1 LIAIAISTT
10 IADGGE
16 YAGAVRAAG
25 GEARLLDFDPVT
37 LEDQLAG
44 AAGVLLSGGGDVE
57 PAQYG
62 ESSDLADEL
71 DPRRDAFELAL
82 VRRARERGLPTLC
95 ICRGVQVANVA
106 FGGTLVDDIGRVLGP
121 EAAVLHRREVDGESV
136 RGLIDGHTLAIR
148 PRSLLATIVGSGS
161 IVTGSRHHQSIAR
174 VAADLDVVG
183 TTPDGIVEGVE
194 ARFASPFWLGVQ
206 WHPESTLAQDDGA
219 SSAIFAAFV
228 AAAGRFI
235 DARTER

>member
-1 LIAIAISTT
+1 MIAIAISTT

-16 YAGAVRAAG
+16 YARAVADAG
-25 GEARLLDFDPVT
+25 GEPRLLAFDPTTV
-37 LEDQLAG
+37 DAVLAG
-44 AAGVLLSGGGDVE
+44 TFGVLLSGGGDVE
-57 PAQYG
+57 PARYG
-62 ESSDLADEL
+62 ETSERATEVDE
-71 DPRRDAFELAL
+71 RRDAFELAL

-106 FGGTLVDDIGRVLGP
+106 FGGTLVDDIGGAFGP
-121 EAAVLHRREVDGESV
+121 APAAMHRREVGGASM
-136 RGLIDGHTLAIR
+136 RGLIEGHTVAIR
-148 PRSLLATIVGSGS
+148 PGSLLATVVASES

-183 TTPDGIVEGVE
+183 TTPDGIVEAVE

-206 WHPESTLAQDDGA
+206 WHPESTLAEDNGA

-228 AAAGRFI
+228 AAAGRFGT
-235 DARTER
+235 ARNVR